1 MKKIAGSLIIIAL
14 SLSILFTAGCIND
27 NPNLGPSDMTTQA
40 PDESPTSSP
49 VQGQVIEDF
58 KEGTVVKPDDVPN
71 IVDAVK
77 AAYPE
82 ALIKGIVHTNYL
94 ADQAYDIILE
104 QPYGYIYIYALPDGT
119 IIPYWD
125 NYLGNGS

>member
-1 MKKIAGSLIIIAL
+1 MKRTAGLLIIAL

-27 NPNLGPSDMTTQA
+27 NPNLGPSDMTSQA

-49 VQGQVIEDF
+49 VQGQVIEGF
-58 KEGTVVKPDDVPN
+58 KEGTIVKPEDIPD

-77 AAYPE
+77 TAYPE
-82 ALIKGIVHTNYL
+82 AIIKGIVQTTYF

-104 QPYGYIYIYALPDGT
+104 QPYGYIYIYALPDRT

-125 NYLGNGS
+125 NHLGDRN

>member
-1 MKKIAGSLIIIAL
+1 MKKTAGSLIIIAL
-14 SLSILFTAGCIND
+14 ALSILFTAGCVND
-27 NPNLGPSDMTTQA
+27 NPNLGPSDMTSQA

-49 VQGQVIEDF
+49 VQGQVIDGF
-58 KEGTVVKPDDVPN
+58 KEGTIIKPEDVPD

-77 AAYPE
+77 TAYPE
-82 ALIKGIVHTNYL
+82 AMIKGIVHTNYL
-94 ADQAYDIILE
+94 ADQVYDIILE